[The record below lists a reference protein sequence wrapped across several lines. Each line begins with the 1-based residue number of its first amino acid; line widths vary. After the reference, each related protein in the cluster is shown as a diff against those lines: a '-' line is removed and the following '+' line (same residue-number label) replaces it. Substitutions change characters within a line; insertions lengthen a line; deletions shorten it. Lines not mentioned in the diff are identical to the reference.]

1 MKKNE
6 IKERLEKL
14 KNEVAEE
21 IGIAGQKT
29 GKIIKEKNINKS

>member
-1 MKKNE
+1 MKK
-6 IKERLEKL
+6 KDAKARMEKL

-29 GKIIKEKNINKS
+29 KTVLKEKNFKKS